1 MNASLENVFKKVLAD
16 IRFQVNSKNLNIK
29 KLWINMGFGMEKELD
44 MKEFNKFL
52 KYVVP
57 NMAQAE

>member
-1 MNASLENVFKKVLAD
+1 MNASLENVFKKVLTD

>member
-29 KLWINMGFGMEKELD
+29 KLWINMGFGMDK
-44 MKEFNKFL
+44 
-52 KYVVP
+52 
-57 NMAQAE
+57 